1 MIRKAVALTF
11 LAILTGCATIDRPGL
26 PGCARPSQ
34 PFKGMTK
41 DEFSKFLYCATYPIS
56 SSREPFYDS
65 ENQIEIISAGKSA
78 RYIHYV
84 FVDVSIPNSLASWWF
99 DGNGTLYSF
108 HTTMSGARADVASL
122 IRSRMAEN
130 TSYGAVPET
139 NSKQTSKQG
148 NAKPMTPGKRRV
160 APIID

>member
-1 MIRKAVALTF
+1 MIRKAAAIAWLV
-11 LAILTGCATIDRPGL
+11 ILTGCATVDRAG
-26 PGCARPSQ
+26 Q
-34 PFKGMTK
+34 PFKGMAK
-41 DEFSKFLYCATYPIS
+41 SELRFLLHKTTSLWEDPFLS
-56 SSREPFYDS
+56 SGRDSFYDP

-84 FVDVSIPNSLASWWF
+84 FVDASIPISLESWELF
-99 DGNGTLYSF
+99 GNGILHSW
-108 HTTMSGARADVASL
+108 HTTRSDARAEVARI

-148 NAKPMTPGKRRV
+148 NAEPVSSGKRRV
-160 APIID
+160 APLID